1 MAANARLDEHA
12 VQLCLVS
19 WQRGYDSGFRG
30 EVGKCPKDAK
40 LRSFA
45 AGFVQGTH
53 ADLTPPKFEREVTIH
68 IDPLSADAHA
78 GRGLNKLLKSS

>member
-1 MAANARLDEHA
+1 MSENARLDEHA

-40 LRSFA
+40 PHSFA
-45 AGFVQGTH
+45 AGYIQGSAARKAAAKT
-53 ADLTPPKFEREVTIH
+53 ERQH
-68 IDPLSADAHA
+68 KRRWP
-78 GRGLNKLLKSS
+78 GR